1 MRTIRIGSGA
11 GYSGDRIEPAVELAE
26 KGDIQY
32 LVFECLGERTVALAQ
47 QARMKNPDSGY
58 DPLLEERM
66 RAVLPVCA
74 SQGIRIV
81 TNMGAANPLAAARKT
96 AEIARSLGLSSL
108 KIAAIVGD
116 DVLDACK
123 ERDLPIMEFD
133 GTIKQLGNRL
143 LSANAYLGA
152 EPIAEALSAG
162 ADIVI
167 TGRASDPALF
177 LAPMIHAF
185 GWAMDDWNL
194 LGQGTVAGHLL
205 ECAGQIT
212 GGYFADPGYKD
223 IPDLARLGFPIGEVG
238 EDGGLVITKVKGSG
252 GAVTAQTCKEQLL
265 YEVHDP
271 TQYIQPDVVADF
283 SQVKV
288 EEIAPNRVRVSGG
301 RGTKRTGTLKVS
313 VGYVDSYIGEG
324 QISYAGPGA
333 LARGRLA
340 LEIVRERLKLTGVAA
355 SELWFELI
363 GVDSLHG
370 ANLAA
375 KANEPYE
382 VRVRVTG
389 RTENLREAVRI
400 GNEVE
405 TLYTNGPA
413 AGGGAV
419 GVERFDLVA
428 DSDSF
433 AQIFGAAGDAHADL
447 VRLAGARGDLSPVQR
462 VDADQLEPPVAGGD
476 AGEFQPLAN
485 DFQRQPPPRQC
496 AGAGIGNLALAD
508 IAVDV
513 ANRDLQRAGTF
524 CSPSAADPHAVRRDL
539 LDLHLRKIRDHVGLD
554 ILRGIVHLVEQL
566 LLAGLRRHRAAGAFD
581 LGDDQAAVFADF
593 ADRKAEPREIGNVL
607 VAGVGE
613 VAAGDLAGAFKQMS
627 GDGALPQQVPVIHR
641 PAEGVNHR
649 RQKQRGIGGA
659 PGDHDIGAAG
669 ERLRDRLGAEI
680 GIGRQ

>member
-1 MRTIRIGSGA
+1 VRTIRIGSGA
-11 GYSGDRIEPAVELAE
+11 GYSGDRIEPAIELAE

-47 QARMKNPDSGY
+47 QVRMKNPDSGY

-74 SQGIRIV
+74 AKRIKIV
-81 TNMGAANPLAAARKT
+81 TNMGAANPEAAARRT
-96 AEIARSLGLSSL
+96 AEIAKALGLSSL
-108 KIAAIVGD
+108 KVAAVVGD

-123 ERDLPIMEFD
+123 AGDLPIMEFD

-152 EPIAEALSAG
+152 EPMARAFSAG

-223 IPDLARLGFPIGEVG
+223 VAGLARLGFPIGEVG
-238 EDGGLVITKVKGSG
+238 EDGSLVVTKVAGSG

-271 TQYIQPDVVADF
+271 ARYFQPDVVADF
-283 SQVKV
+283 SQVRI
-288 EEIAPNRVRVSGG
+288 EEVGPDRVRVSGG
-301 RGTKRTGTLKVS
+301 RGAKRTDTLKVS

-340 LEIVRERLKLTGVAA
+340 LEIVRERLKLTDVAA
-355 SELWFELI
+355 SELRFELV

-370 ANLAA
+370 PEVSAR
-375 KANEPYE
+375 ANEPYE
-382 VRVRVTG
+382 VRVRVSG
-389 RTENLREAVRI
+389 RTENLREAIRI

-413 AGGGAV
+413 AGGGAWKSARDVVAVASVLLPRELAKPQIRFV
-419 GVERFDLVA
+419 GV
-428 DSDSF
+428 
-433 AQIFGAAGDAHADL
+433 
-447 VRLAGARGDLSPVQR
+447 
-462 VDADQLEPPVAGGD
+462 
-476 AGEFQPLAN
+476 
-485 DFQRQPPPRQC
+485 
-496 AGAGIGNLALAD
+496 
-508 IAVDV
+508 
-513 ANRDLQRAGTF
+513 
-524 CSPSAADPHAVRRDL
+524 
-539 LDLHLRKIRDHVGLD
+539 
-554 ILRGIVHLVEQL
+554 
-566 LLAGLRRHRAAGAFD
+566 
-581 LGDDQAAVFADF
+581 
-593 ADRKAEPREIGNVL
+593 
-607 VAGVGE
+607 
-613 VAAGDLAGAFKQMS
+613 
-627 GDGALPQQVPVIHR
+627 
-641 PAEGVNHR
+641 
-649 RQKQRGIGGA
+649 
-659 PGDHDIGAAG
+659 
-669 ERLRDRLGAEI
+669 
-680 GIGRQ
+680 

>member
-11 GYSGDRIEPAVELAE
+11 GYSGDRIEPALELAE
-26 KGDIQY
+26 QGDIQY

-47 QARMKNPDSGY
+47 QARMKNPDAGY

-74 SQGIRIV
+74 AKGIKIV
-81 TNMGAANPLAAARKT
+81 TNMGAANPVAAARKT
-96 AEIARSLGLSSL
+96 AEIAKSLGLSSL

-116 DVLDACK
+116 DVLEVCEDG
-123 ERDLPIMEFD
+123 DLPIMEFD
-133 GTIKQLGNRL
+133 GTVRQLGNRL

-152 EPIAEALSAG
+152 APVVEALSSG

-223 IPDLARLGFPIGEVG
+223 VADLARLGFPIGEVG
-238 EDGGLVITKVKGSG
+238 EEGALVITKVSGSG

-271 TQYIQPDVVADF
+271 RRYIQPDVVADF
-283 SQVKV
+283 SHVTV
-288 EEIAPNRVRVSGG
+288 EEIASDRVRVSGG
-301 RGTKRTGTLKVS
+301 RGTARTETLKVS

-355 SELWFELI
+355 SELRFELI
-363 GVDSLHG
+363 GVDALHG
-370 ANLAA
+370 AEVSVGAA
-375 KANEPYE
+375 EPYE
-382 VRVRVTG
+382 VRVRVAG

-413 AGGGAV
+413 AGGGAFKSARDV
-419 GVERFDLVA
+419 VA
-428 DSDSF
+428 VASV
-433 AQIFGAAGDAHADL
+433 L
-447 VRLAGARGDLSPVQR
+447 LPRELAKP
-462 VDADQLEPPVAGGD
+462 
-476 AGEFQPLAN
+476 
-485 DFQRQPPPRQC
+485 
-496 AGAGIGNLALAD
+496 
-508 IAVDV
+508 
-513 ANRDLQRAGTF
+513 
-524 CSPSAADPHAVRRDL
+524 AVRF
-539 LDLHLRKIRDHVGLD
+539 
-554 ILRGIVHLVEQL
+554 VE
-566 LLAGLRRHRAAGAFD
+566 A
-581 LGDDQAAVFADF
+581 
-593 ADRKAEPREIGNVL
+593 
-607 VAGVGE
+607 
-613 VAAGDLAGAFKQMS
+613 
-627 GDGALPQQVPVIHR
+627 
-641 PAEGVNHR
+641 
-649 RQKQRGIGGA
+649 
-659 PGDHDIGAAG
+659 
-669 ERLRDRLGAEI
+669 
-680 GIGRQ
+680 

>member
-1 MRTIRIGSGA
+1 VSVTARSASDEATSAKKSDTAQKEESVRKVRIGSGA

-47 QARMKNPDSGY
+47 QARMKDPDSGY

-66 RAVLPVCA
+66 RAVLPICA
-74 SQGIRIV
+74 ARGIKIV
-81 TNMGAANPLAAARKT
+81 TNMGAANPVAAARKT

-108 KIAAIVGD
+108 RIAAVIGD

-123 ERDLPIMEFD
+123 DGDLPIMEFD

-152 EPIAEALSAG
+152 EPMAEALSGG

-238 EDGGLVITKVKGSG
+238 EDGSLVITKVAGSG

-288 EEIAPNRVRVSGG
+288 EEIAADRVRVSGG

-340 LEIVRERLKLTGVAA
+340 LQIVRERLKLTGVPA
-355 SELWFELI
+355 SELRFDLI
-363 GVDSLHG
+363 GLDSLHG
-370 ANLAA
+370 AEISAH
-375 KANEPYE
+375 ANEPYE

-413 AGGGAV
+413 GGGGAFKSARDV
-419 GVERFDLVA
+419 VA
-428 DSDSF
+428 
-433 AQIFGAAGDAHADL
+433 
-447 VRLAGARGDLSPVQR
+447 
-462 VDADQLEPPVAGGD
+462 VAS
-476 AGEFQPLAN
+476 
-485 DFQRQPPPRQC
+485 
-496 AGAGIGNLALAD
+496 
-508 IAVDV
+508 V
-513 ANRDLQRAGTF
+513 
-524 CSPSAADPHAVRRDL
+524 L
-539 LDLHLRKIRDHVGLD
+539 L
-554 ILRGIVHLVEQL
+554 
-566 LLAGLRRHRAAGAFD
+566 
-581 LGDDQAAVFADF
+581 
-593 ADRKAEPREIGNVL
+593 PRE
-607 VAGVGE
+607 
-613 VAAGDLAGAFKQMS
+613 LAR
-627 GDGALPQQVPVIHR
+627 PRIHFVE
-641 PAEGVNHR
+641 A
-649 RQKQRGIGGA
+649 
-659 PGDHDIGAAG
+659 
-669 ERLRDRLGAEI
+669 
-680 GIGRQ
+680 

>member
-47 QARMKNPDSGY
+47 QARMKNPDAGF

-66 RAVLPVCA
+66 RAVLPICA
-74 SQGIRIV
+74 AKGIRIV
-81 TNMGAANPLAAARKT
+81 TNMGAANPVAAAGKT
-96 AEIARSLGLSSL
+96 AEIAKSLGLSSL
-108 KIAAIVGD
+108 KVAAIVGD

-123 ERDLPIMEFD
+123 DGDLRIMEFD
-133 GTIKQLGNRL
+133 GSIRQLGNRL

-152 EPIAEALSAG
+152 EPMAQALSSG

-238 EDGGLVITKVKGSG
+238 ADGSLVITKVAGSG

-271 TQYIQPDVVADF
+271 SQYIQPDVVADF

-288 EEIAPNRVRVSGG
+288 EEIAKDRVRVSGG
-301 RGTKRTGTLKVS
+301 RGTKRTDTLKVS

-355 SELWFELI
+355 SEVRFELI
-363 GVDSLHG
+363 GVDALHG
-370 ANLAA
+370 VQISAH
-375 KANEPYE
+375 ANEPYE

-413 AGGGAV
+413 AGGGAFKSARDV
-419 GVERFDLVA
+419 VA
-428 DSDSF
+428 
-433 AQIFGAAGDAHADL
+433 
-447 VRLAGARGDLSPVQR
+447 
-462 VDADQLEPPVAGGD
+462 VAS
-476 AGEFQPLAN
+476 
-485 DFQRQPPPRQC
+485 
-496 AGAGIGNLALAD
+496 
-508 IAVDV
+508 V
-513 ANRDLQRAGTF
+513 
-524 CSPSAADPHAVRRDL
+524 L
-539 LDLHLRKIRDHVGLD
+539 L
-554 ILRGIVHLVEQL
+554 
-566 LLAGLRRHRAAGAFD
+566 
-581 LGDDQAAVFADF
+581 
-593 ADRKAEPREIGNVL
+593 PRELARPQVRF
-607 VAGVGE
+607 VG
-613 VAAGDLAGAFKQMS
+613 A
-627 GDGALPQQVPVIHR
+627 
-641 PAEGVNHR
+641 
-649 RQKQRGIGGA
+649 
-659 PGDHDIGAAG
+659 
-669 ERLRDRLGAEI
+669 
-680 GIGRQ
+680 